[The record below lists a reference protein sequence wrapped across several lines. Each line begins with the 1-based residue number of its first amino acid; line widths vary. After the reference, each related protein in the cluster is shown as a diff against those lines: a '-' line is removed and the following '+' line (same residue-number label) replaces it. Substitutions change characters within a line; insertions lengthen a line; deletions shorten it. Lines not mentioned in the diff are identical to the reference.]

1 MARKTKK
8 QIKLEKLE
16 AEIKGRGVRL
26 AYERLNFAG
35 LVLKS
40 GLCWF
45 KGSYYLFIDR
55 LLPPASRIELIS
67 GALEE
72 LDELAARGRLDR
84 PGEPSEN
91 AREDAPGGPPAAT
104 PPEEAVP

>member
-8 QIKLEKLE
+8 QIELEKLE
-16 AEIKGRGVRL
+16 AEIKARGVRL

-55 LLPPASRIELIS
+55 LLPPASRAELIG

-72 LDELAARGRLDR
+72 LDELAAQDRLDS
-84 PGEPSEN
+84 PGEKKQ
-91 AREDAPGGPPAAT
+91 DAAPEPLKTDPAEEAT
-104 PPEEAVP
+104 P